1 MSKDYL
7 WLKEQADSF
16 WEYPVK
22 GLTFKKESWIGD
34 DHDHCLFCWKKISD
48 YALNGEVEK
57 QGFHSTDRSWWA
69 CPDCFEEFKKYYDV
83 PLLKNTVKMIE
94 DALINDKKVIISLR
108 NDQYFIE
115 RKAGKICVCRK
126 DEIVEYNSIE
136 EMEAKQPFYGKCIG
150 EIIDE
155 IYIGIC

>member
-1 MSKDYL
+1 MENTPSWVDELYGVYYNF
-7 WLKEQADSF
+7 WLKDKCFRKVAWVNYGHQ
-16 WEYPVK
+16 
-22 GLTFKKESWIGD
+22 
-34 DHDHCLFCWKKISD
+34 HCIFDGTRISNYD
-48 YALNGEVEK
+48 IDENER
-57 QGFHSTDRSWWA
+57 QGYQSTDGRVWF
-69 CPDCFEEFKKYYDV
+69 CPTCFELTAKRHNL
-83 PLLKNTVKMIE
+83 PLIKNTVQMIE
-94 DALINDKKVIISLR
+94 DALINNKKVIISLR